1 MSEEK
6 CTLFTFLTGNV
17 FAAILHFLCAVS
29 FWCCLV
35 FPLLSLLLFLIER
48 NSGARAACLHTG
60 VISLAAAVIAAVP
73 VILWLIIRAA
83 THASGAFY
91 VICTVLFTGIM
102 LIIAF
107 TLLVVEVSCAVKSLK
122 GEPVEVPFITNWVSA
137 LAEKIK

>member
-35 FPLLSLLLFLIER
+35 FPLFSLLLFLVER
-48 NSGARAACLHTG
+48 NPAARAACIHTG
-60 VISLAAAVIAAVP
+60 VISLTAAVLSAVP

-102 LIIAF
+102 LIIAV
-107 TLLVVEVSCAVKSLK
+107 TLLVVEVACAVKSLK
-122 GEPVEVPFITNWVSA
+122 GEPVEVPVITNWVSSIA
-137 LAEKIK
+137 SKLE